1 MQRFTD
7 EEYYMWKDFEFCIT
21 DDDIKKLKQGKT
33 LYGDV
38 NDEFSVLLKYV
49 DESEAESEDKK

>member
-7 EEYYMWKDFEFCIT
+7 EEYHMWKDFEFCIT
-21 DDDIKKLKQGKT
+21 DDDIKKLKQGET

-49 DESEAESEDKK
+49 EEGEKNEAD

>member
-7 EEYYMWKDFEFCIT
+7 EEYHMWKDFEFCIT

-33 LYGDV
+33 LYGDI
-38 NDEFSVLLKYV
+38 NDEFAVLLKYV
-49 DESEAESEDKK
+49 EEGEKNEAD